1 MKENFD
7 RAVAHMLKSE
17 GGFQADPRDPGNSNG
32 TSTNLGVTQRV
43 WEGWVGHPVGEQE
56 MRNLST
62 SDVTPL
68 YRKKYWDAIQ
78 GDALPSGVD
87 YCVFDT
93 AVNSGAGRAIKLLQR
108 AVGVTQ
114 DGLLGPN
121 SLAAILVSDVGSLID
136 KYCDVRNEFLQS
148 LSTFDTFGKGWTRRI
163 SEVNLKAKE
172 MI

>member
-1 MKENFD
+1 MKSNFQQSID
-7 RAVAHMLKSE
+7 AMLVSE
-17 GGFQADPRDPGNSNG
+17 GGFSNNPKDPGG
-32 TSTNLGVTQRV
+32 MTNRGVTKTV
-43 WEGWVGHPVGEQE
+43 WEGWTGHDATEQT

-62 SDVTPL
+62 ADVTPL
-68 YRKKYWDAIQ
+68 YKKKYWDAVQ

-93 AVNSGAGRAIKLLQR
+93 AVNSGAGRAIKLLQQT
-108 AVGVTQ
+108 VGVTE
-114 DGLLGPN
+114 DGFLGPN

-136 KYCDVRNEFLQS
+136 KYCAARNEFLQS
-148 LSTFDTFGKGWTRRI
+148 LSTFDTFGKGWTRRV

>member
-1 MKENFD
+1 MKSNFD
-7 RAVAHMLKSE
+7 KAIVALLISE
-17 GGFQADPRDPGNSNG
+17 GGFVNNPKDPGG
-32 TSTNLGVTQRV
+32 MTNLGVTKTV
-43 WEGWVGHPVGEQE
+43 WEGWTGHDATETT

-68 YRKKYWDAIQ
+68 YRKKYWDAVQ

-108 AVGVTQ
+108 TVGVTQ
-114 DGLLGPN
+114 DGFLGPN

-148 LSTFDTFGKGWTRRI
+148 LSTFDTFGKGWTRRV

>member
-1 MKENFD
+1 MKSNFQQSID
-7 RAVAHMLKSE
+7 AMLVSE
-17 GGFQADPRDPGNSNG
+17 GGFSNNPKDPGG
-32 TSTNLGVTQRV
+32 MTNRGVTKTV
-43 WEGWVGHPVGEQE
+43 WEGWTGHDATEQT

-62 SDVTPL
+62 ADVTPL
-68 YRKKYWDAIQ
+68 YKKKYWDAVQ

-108 AVGVTQ
+108 TVGVTE
-114 DGLLGPN
+114 DGFLGPN

-136 KYCDVRNEFLQS
+136 KYCDARNEFLQS
-148 LSTFDTFGKGWTRRI
+148 LSTFETFGKGWTNRV
-163 SEVNLKAKE
+163 SKVNLKAKE

>member
-1 MKENFD
+1 MKSNFD
-7 RAVAHMLKSE
+7 KAIVALLISE
-17 GGFQADPRDPGNSNG
+17 GGFVNNPKDPGG
-32 TSTNLGVTQRV
+32 MTNLGVTKTV
-43 WEGWVGHPVGEQE
+43 WEGWTGHDATETT

-68 YRKKYWDAIQ
+68 YRKKYWDAVQ
-78 GDALPSGVD
+78 GDNLPAGLD

-93 AVNSGAGRAIKLLQR
+93 AVNSGAGRSIKLLQR
-108 AVGVTQ
+108 SIGVTE
-114 DGLLGPN
+114 DGFLGPN

-136 KYCDVRNEFLQS
+136 KYCDARNEFLQS
-148 LSTFDTFGKGWTRRI
+148 LSTFETFGKGWTNRV

>member
-68 YRKKYWDAIQ
+68 YRKKYWDAVQ

-148 LSTFDTFGKGWTRRI
+148 LSTFDTFGKGWTRRV

>member
-68 YRKKYWDAIQ
+68 YRKKYWDAVQ

-108 AVGVTQ
+108 TVGVTQ
-114 DGLLGPN
+114 DGFLGPN

-148 LSTFDTFGKGWTRRI
+148 LSTFDTFGKGWTRRV

>member
-1 MKENFD
+1 MKSNFEQCI
-7 RAVAHMLKSE
+7 AALLLHE
-17 GGFQADPRDPGNSNG
+17 GGFVNHPKDPGG
-32 TSTNLGVTQRV
+32 MTNLGVTKTV
-43 WEGWVGHPVGEQE
+43 WEGWTGHDTTEAA

-62 SDVTPL
+62 SDVEPL

-78 GDALPSGVD
+78 GDVLPSGVD

-108 AVGVTQ
+108 SIGVTQ
-114 DGLLGPN
+114 DGLIGPN

-136 KYCDVRNEFLQS
+136 KYCAARNEFLQS
-148 LSTFDTFGKGWTRRI
+148 LSTFDTFGKGWTRRV

>member
-1 MKENFD
+1 MKSNFEQSI
-7 RAVAHMLKSE
+7 AALLSHE
-17 GGFQADPRDPGNSNG
+17 GGFVNHPKDPGG
-32 TSTNLGVTQRV
+32 MTNLGVTKTV
-43 WEGWVGHPVGEQE
+43 WEGWTGHDTTEAS

-68 YRKKYWDAIQ
+68 YRKKYWDAVQ

>member
-1 MKENFD
+1 MKSNFEQCI
-7 RAVAHMLKSE
+7 AALLLHE
-17 GGFQADPRDPGNSNG
+17 GGFVNHPKDPGG
-32 TSTNLGVTQRV
+32 MTNLGVTKTV
-43 WEGWVGHPVGEQE
+43 WEGWTGHDTTEAA

-62 SDVTPL
+62 SDVEPL

-108 AVGVTQ
+108 SIGVTQ
-114 DGLLGPN
+114 DGLIGPN

-136 KYCDVRNEFLQS
+136 KYCAVRNEFLQS
-148 LSTFDTFGKGWTRRI
+148 LSTFDTFGKGWTRRV